1 MHDYFLNLGGEA
13 RDCSSWTR
21 SRIGGSDMSF
31 PFPLCYPLG
40 SGALICNG
48 SVFLSGGLVNSLNRG
63 TQFAIVAVLS
73 GCIEARAA
81 ALSSCR

>member
-1 MHDYFLNLGGEA
+1 
-13 RDCSSWTR
+13 
-21 SRIGGSDMSF
+21 MSF
-31 PFPLCYPLG
+31 PFPLCDSAG
-40 SGALICNG
+40 SGALICNS

-81 ALSSCR
+81 ALSSRR

>member
-13 RDCSSWTR
+13 RVGSSWPR
-21 SRIGGSDMSF
+21 SPISGSAVSF
-31 PFPLCYPLG
+31 PFPLCDPLG

-48 SVFLSGGLVNSLNRG
+48 SVSLSEGLVNSLNRG

-81 ALSSCR
+81 ALSSRR